1 MDLISL
7 IPQFGSLAF
16 TIVAFAIALI
26 VIIFVHE
33 FGHYIVGRWS
43 GIKAEVFSLGFGPV
57 LWSRQDKHGT
67 KWQIA
72 AIPFGGFVKF
82 WGDANAA
89 SGKASDIM
97 DALSDEDKRHTMHG
111 APLWAR
117 AATVAAGP
125 IFNFIL
131 AILVF
136 FILTVST
143 GSVREPLTVGALLP
157 LPQGTYDLQI
167 GDEILAIEGHDIADL
182 SGMSGLSDKLPVQ
195 EPLSY
200 TVSRDGA
207 EMEVD
212 GPFTY
217 PPMVTFLVP
226 RSAAIDA
233 GMKIG
238 DVVTH
243 ISDEPIIAFS
253 EMKDAVENS
262 EGVALDLTVWND
274 GDVRNVSL
282 EPRRTDEP
290 QEDGSYQT
298 VYRIGVVLD
307 FMFEPKREMIGLGDA
322 ISHSAASVWGI
333 IDASFSG
340 LYNVA
345 IGTISS
351 CNLSGPIGIA
361 ETSGAMASQGID
373 DFVYFIAFLSS
384 AVGLMNL
391 LPVPVL
397 DGGHLV
403 FHVYESLTGKPPSDG
418 VFRVLMSIGLFI
430 LLAFM
435 AFAITNDVACLGG

>member
-16 TIVAFAIALI
+16 TIAAFVIALI
-26 VIIFVHE
+26 TIIFVHE

-89 SGKASDIM
+89 SGKASDVM
-97 DALSDEDKRHTMHG
+97 DSLSDDEKRHTMHG

-125 IFNFIL
+125 IFNFLL

-136 FILTVST
+136 FVLSMST
-143 GSVREPLTVGALLP
+143 GNVREPLTVGELLP
-157 LPQGTYDLQI
+157 LPQGTYDLQV

-182 SGMSGLSDKLPVQ
+182 SAMNGLSDKLPVQ
-195 EPLSY
+195 EPLVY
-200 TVSRDGA
+200 TVSRDGRQMDV
-207 EMEVD
+207 E

-217 PPMVTFLVP
+217 PPMITFLVP

-233 GMKIG
+233 GMQVG

-243 ISDEPIIAFS
+243 VEGDPIIAFS
-253 EMKDAVENS
+253 EMKEVIESS
-262 EGVALDLTVWND
+262 EGAAVDLTVWND
-274 GDVRNVSL
+274 GEVRNVVL
-282 EPRRTDEP
+282 EPRHTDEP
-290 QEDGSYQT
+290 QEDGSFQK

-307 FMFEPKREMIGLGDA
+307 FMFEPKREMIGLGEAFDQS
-322 ISHSAASVWGI
+322 ISAVWGI
-333 IDASFSG
+333 IEASFSG

-345 IGTISS
+345 IGTIST
-351 CNLSGPIGIA
+351 CNMSGPIGIA

-435 AFAITNDVACLGG
+435 AFAITNDVACIGG

>member
-1 MDLISL
+1 MDLMSL
-7 IPQFGSLAF
+7 IPQFGNLAF
-16 TIVAFAIALI
+16 TIAAFVIALV

-57 LWSRQDKHGT
+57 IWSRHDQHGT

-72 AIPFGGFVKF
+72 AIPFGGYVRFL
-82 WGDANAA
+82 GDSNAA
-89 SGKASDIM
+89 SGKASDVM
-97 DALSDEDKRHTMHG
+97 DGLPEAEKRHSMHG

-136 FILTVST
+136 FVLALST
-143 GSVREPLTVGALLP
+143 GNVREPLTVGELLP
-157 LPQGTYDLQI
+157 LPQGTYELTV
-167 GDEILAIEGHDIADL
+167 GDEILAIEGNDIEDL
-182 SGMSGLSDKLPVQ
+182 TGMDGLSDKLPVQ
-195 EPLSY
+195 QTLTY
-200 TVSRDGA
+200 TISRDGS
-207 EMEVD
+207 VLD
-212 GPFTY
+212 VQGPYTY
-217 PPMVTFLVP
+217 PPMITFLIP
-226 RSAAIDA
+226 RSAAFEA

-243 ISDEPIIAFS
+243 VDGEPIVAFS
-253 EMKDAVENS
+253 QLKTAVEAS
-262 EGVALDLTVWND
+262 QGAAVDLTVWNG

-290 QEDGSYQT
+290 QADGSYQT

-307 FMFEPKREMIGLGDA
+307 FMFEPQREMIGLGEA
-322 ISHSAASVWGI
+322 ARYSAAQVWNI
-333 IDASFSG
+333 IGASFSG

-345 IGTISS
+345 IGAIST

-403 FHVYESLTGKPPSDG
+403 FHVYESLTGRPPSDG
-418 VFRVLMSIGLFI
+418 VFRVLMTAGLFV